1 MQLSA
6 LYALTQPLILASEC
20 VSQLKGKCD
29 DDKKQKALPT
39 DAGGAFLGESI
50 LLRDQQRSKTAF
62 SCVNS
67 INP

>member
-20 VSQLKGKCD
+20 VSQLKGKRD

-39 DAGGAFLGESI
+39 DAGGAFFELI
-50 LLRDQQRSKTAF
+50 NFAQRSAAVKDSF
-62 SCVNS
+62 
-67 INP
+67 

>member
-20 VSQLKGKCD
+20 VSQLKGKRD

-39 DAGGAFLGESI
+39 DAGGAFFWVNQFCSEISSGQRQ
-50 LLRDQQRSKTAF
+50 LLAA
-62 SCVNS
+62 
-67 INP
+67 